1 MDISFIL
8 IGQATVVINIDGIV
22 FMTDPWWGS
31 FEFLRAVPLPRN
43 PETISP
49 LHYMLVSHNHI
60 DHWCNEAIKM
70 AKEKDCIVIGST
82 KAVKRAHK
90 KGVTQCKA
98 LTPGES
104 VSCNGISITAVPAYH
119 PFANDAIG
127 FVLQKGNVTL
137 YFSGDTLYTENLLKA
152 LTLYSVTIAMLQ
164 VACSTYPLVGKDG
177 MDLEAAARF
186 VAEVKPKIVI
196 PIHYQ
201 IKGKY
206 LTDEQLQNWNVG
218 AQKIIL
224 PHGKEFHLQI

>member
-1 MDISFIL
+1 MNISFIL
-8 IGQATVVINIDGIV
+8 IGQATVVITIDGVV

-31 FEFLRAVPLPRN
+31 FEFLRAVPLALN
-43 PETISP
+43 PETIES

-60 DHWCNEAIKM
+60 DHWCDRAIQL
-70 AKEKDCIVIGST
+70 AKEKDCMVIGST
-82 KAVKRAHK
+82 KAVKRARK
-90 KGVTQCKA
+90 KGVTKCKA

-104 VSCNGISITAVPAYH
+104 VACNGITVSAVPAFH
-119 PFANDAIG
+119 PFAKDAIG

-137 YFSGDTLYTENLLKA
+137 YFSGDTLYTKNLLKA
-152 LTLYSVTIAMLQ
+152 LTPYSVTIAMIQ

-177 MDLEAAARF
+177 MDLEAAACF

-206 LTDEQLQNWNVG
+206 LTDAQLQNWSVG

-224 PHGKEFHLQI
+224 PHGKEFLVQI

>member
-1 MDISFIL
+1 MNIFFIL
-8 IGQATVVINIDGIV
+8 IGQATVVINVNGIV

-31 FEFLRAVPLPRN
+31 FEFLRAVPLSIN
-43 PETISP
+43 PEEISP

-60 DHWCNEAIKM
+60 DHWCESAIKL
-70 AKEKDCIVIGST
+70 AKEKDCMVIGST
-82 KAVKRAHK
+82 KSVKRARK
-90 KGVTQCKA
+90 KSVKQCKA
-98 LTPGES
+98 LTPGDS
-104 VSCNGISITAVPAYH
+104 VDCNGVMVYAVPGFH
-119 PFANDAIG
+119 PFAKDAIG
-127 FVLQKGNVTL
+127 FIIQKGNITL

-152 LTLYSVTIAMLQ
+152 LTPYSVTIAMIQ

-177 MDLEAAARF
+177 MDLEAASRF
-186 VAEVKPKIVI
+186 VADVKPGIVI

-206 LTDEQLQNWNVG
+206 LTYAQLQNWNVD

>member
-1 MDISFIL
+1 MNISFTL
-8 IGQATVVINIDGIV
+8 IGQATVVMDIDGVV

-31 FEFLRAVPLPRN
+31 FEFLRAVPIVCD
-43 PETISP
+43 PEGISP

-60 DHWCNEAIKM
+60 DHWCNRAIAL
-70 AKEKDCIVIGST
+70 AKEKNCTVIGSI
-82 KAVKRAHK
+82 KAIKRAK
-90 KGVTQCKA
+90 KRGVKNLKA

-104 VSCNGISITAVPAYH
+104 VDCNGIIVGAVPAFH
-119 PFANDAIG
+119 PFAKDAIG
-127 FVLQKGNVTL
+127 FIVQKGNVTL
-137 YFSGDTLYTENLLKA
+137 YFSGDTLYTENLRKA
-152 LTLYSVTIAMLQ
+152 LTPYSVTIAMIQ

-186 VAEVKPKIVI
+186 VAEVKPEMII

-206 LTDEQLQNWNVG
+206 CTDAQLQNWDVG

-224 PHGKEFHLQI
+224 PHGREFHLKL